1 MKTPTETQLEATL
14 QHLYDPQQA
23 HEYYMRTRELKGR
36 RPGNGV
42 TKPTGGTRTRS
53 VAPRTGRT
61 REQIAKSAKAQ
72 QRKEL
77 KAQIDATQE
86 RLNKLEALIKKRITE
101 EKADNRKGKAKKE
114 RAAKDAQKP
123 ATAAEK
129 AKQAREA
136 AKYRDKHK
144 QQLKTKAKAKD
155 AKTSGGSSAK
165 KGSVN
170 KKHSVDEL
178 QTLAKKVRGQLALA
192 KQKLAAL

>member
-1 MKTPTETQLEATL
+1 MKAPTDAQLEATL

-42 TKPTGGTRTRS
+42 AKPTGGTRTRS

-61 REQIAKSAKAQ
+61 REQIAKSAKTQ

-77 KAQIDATQE
+77 KAQIDAAQD
-86 RLNKLEALIKKRITE
+86 RLNKLEALIKKRMSE
-101 EKADNRKGKAKKE
+101 EKSEDRKGKAKKE
-114 RAAKDAQKP
+114 RASKEAQKP
-123 ATAAEK
+123 DTAAEK
-129 AKQAREA
+129 AKKARDSE
-136 AKYRDKHK
+136 KYRDKHK
-144 QQLKTKAKAKD
+144 QELKSKDKAKAK
-155 AKTSGGSSAK
+155 SGGSSAK
-165 KGSVN
+165 KGSDK

-178 QTLAKKVRGQLALA
+178 KTLAKKVRGQIAMA